1 MCAVCYGQA
10 HGLSSYSVQPNTL
23 CVIHYQEW
31 SAEKTAF
38 DIGESDYFGII
49 QITEIPGAA
58 APQPQLCQVTTL

>member
-10 HGLSSYSVQPNTL
+10 HGLSSYSIQPNTL

-49 QITEIPGAA
+49 
-58 APQPQLCQVTTL
+58 